1 MEGSYTQAELKGL
14 LLCTNW
20 LEDFQ
25 YDEAHGH
32 LNESDQAAED
42 EAEEAAA
49 GAIFDVAAEEA
60 LIGLGAPE
68 LHQAG
73 PVVVW
78 SGTPIHTLVEEVAKE
93 GEREGEKVEAFVRGK
108 RQRGDGCTS
117 NDN

>member
-68 LHQAG
+68 LHQRLFG
-73 PVVVW
+73 VRDRGGMGV
-78 SGTPIHTLVEEVAKE
+78 LVMTIEESTV
-93 GEREGEKVEAFVRGK
+93 FYSTFF
-108 RQRGDGCTS
+108 CF
-117 NDN
+117 